1 MEQASVACDCAKYAF
16 KHVKEPSCPYPK
28 PGGGD
33 ISKILQERGSRY
45 GPFTIHAEISQDIK
59 RAIFGKRPFLEY
71 LGNNLSADKI
81 EALEMIAHK
90 IARIINGDPEY
101 ADSWDD
107 IAGYATLV
115 ANRLKEKEK
124 EKVNGNLTKAN
135 G

>member
-1 MEQASVACDCAKYAF
+1 MEQASVACDCGRYAL
-16 KHVKEPSCPYPK
+16 KHIKEPFCPYPK
-28 PGGGD
+28 QEGGVID
-33 ISKILQERGSRY
+33 KILQERGSRY
-45 GPFTIHAEISQDIK
+45 GPFITHAEISQRIK
-59 RAIFGKRPFLEY
+59 REIFGTKPRHQ
-71 LGNNLSADKI
+71 LSADKV

-115 ANRLKEKEK
+115 ANRLKEREK
-124 EKVNGNLTKAN
+124 EKLDGNPIKAN